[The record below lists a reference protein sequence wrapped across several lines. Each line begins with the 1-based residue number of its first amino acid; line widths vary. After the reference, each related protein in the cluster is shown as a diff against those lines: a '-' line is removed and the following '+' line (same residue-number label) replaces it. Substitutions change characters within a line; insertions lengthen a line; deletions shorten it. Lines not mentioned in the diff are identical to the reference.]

1 MVSFALSDTILEP
14 RRSGRGGA
22 KGGLGGYGFRRDD
35 PVEKWFRDAKIMD
48 IFEGTGQ
55 IQRTII
61 AQDLT
66 GLDCR

>member
-1 MVSFALSDTILEP
+1 MCGDHDRDP
-14 RRSGRGGA
+14 GGVTTKA
-22 KGGLGGYGFRRDD
+22 IQILGGYGFCRDY

-66 GLDCR
+66 GLDCK